1 MAKRYE
7 MNAGKIL
14 ANHIIKETENAASE
28 SPKGDSGPRI
38 DEEKMEIL
46 RMAMRKGL
54 HMHLDVEPIA
64 GEEGK
69 HGMSIEISGT
79 GAAMMAG
86 VQALAEY
93 VAKSMVA
100 DGASQE
106 ILVHF
111 GAALFTTVAGALEK
125 DREEDGDEEH

>member
-1 MAKRYE
+1 
-7 MNAGKIL
+7 MNYGKIL
-14 ANHIIKETENAASE
+14 ANRIIKETENTASE
-28 SPKGDSGPRI
+28 SPKGDSGFEMN
-38 DEEKMEIL
+38 DEQKEIL
-46 RMAMRKGL
+46 HMAMRKGL
-54 HMHLDVEPIA
+54 HMHLDVEPVA
-64 GEEGK
+64 DDVGK

-86 VQALAEY
+86 VQTLAEY
-93 VAKSMVA
+93 VAKTMVA